1 MHTPILTQANIFDQY
16 KLIPV
21 VAINDPQSAIAL
33 AHALLEGGIKIM
45 EITLR
50 TPNALSIINTISST
64 IPEMLVGAGTI
75 LTEDQYHMAIKH
87 GAKFLVS
94 PGLSTNLKIVATEYD
109 IPLIPGA
116 ITPTE
121 IMEAL
126 DDGFD
131 HLKFFPAESFNGLST
146 LKTLHAIFPKVKFC
160 PTGGISLTN
169 LEQYIKLP
177 NVATVGCSFLA
188 NPELINNGSFAQI
201 TAITKQALAIVRN
214 HHE

>member
-1 MHTPILTQANIFDQY
+1 MHTPILTQANIFDQH

-21 VAINDPQSAIAL
+21 VAINDTQNAIAL
-33 AHALLEGGIKIM
+33 AHALLEGGINIM

-50 TPNALSIINTISST
+50 TPNALDIINIISSI

-75 LTEDQYHMAIKH
+75 LTEDQYHLAIKH

-94 PGLSTNLKIVATEYD
+94 PGLSSTLKIVATEYD

-121 IMEAL
+121 IMQAL
-126 DDGFD
+126 EDGFD
-131 HLKFFPAESFNGLST
+131 HLKFFPAESFNGINT
-146 LKTLHAIFPKVKFC
+146 LKSLHAIFPKVKFC
-160 PTGGISLTN
+160 PTGGISLNN

-177 NVATVGCSFLA
+177 NVAALGCSFLA
-188 NPELINNGSFAQI
+188 NSELINQGDFAQI
-201 TAITKQALAIVRN
+201 TTIAKQALAIVRKS
-214 HHE
+214 HE